1 MQVHPIQT
9 TRISLNQRDLLA
21 LIDAHLH
28 ECSENS
34 VLAITSKIV
43 SICQGRTVQSSGVDR
58 QRLIESESDL
68 YLPPSASRYGVTL
81 TIKENI
87 LSPNA
92 GIDESNGDGYFILWP
107 ENPQKVVNS
116 VRQHLCKRFGLRQV
130 GVILTDSSPVPLR
143 WGVNGVVVAHSG
155 FAALNDYR
163 GKPDLFGRALRMTTV
178 NVANALAV
186 AAVLIMGEGSEST
199 PMALISDL
207 PFVQFQSRNP
217 SKKELAALRIDP
229 ADDLYAPL
237 LTSVAWQKGG

>member
-1 MQVHPIQT
+1 MCVVEYIVNAQ
-9 TRISLNQRDLLA
+9 LA
-21 LIDAHLH
+21 DFVEPSSREEPKWHQPK
-28 ECSENS
+28 
-34 VLAITSKIV
+34 AIAMS
-43 SICQGRTVQSSGVDR
+43 
-58 QRLIESESDL
+58 
-68 YLPPSASRYGVTL
+68 
-81 TIKENI
+81 
-87 LSPNA
+87 
-92 GIDESNGDGYFILWP
+92 
-107 ENPQKVVNS
+107 
-116 VRQHLCKRFGLRQV
+116 
-130 GVILTDSSPVPLR
+130 
-143 WGVNGVVVAHSG
+143 VVAHSG